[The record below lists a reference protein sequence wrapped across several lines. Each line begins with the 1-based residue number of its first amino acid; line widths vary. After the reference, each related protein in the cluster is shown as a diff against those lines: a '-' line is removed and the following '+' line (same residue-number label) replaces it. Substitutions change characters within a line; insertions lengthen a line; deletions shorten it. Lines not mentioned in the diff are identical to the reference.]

1 MDLILKILPY
11 SSIEYQPQDLSD
23 CILKKYKNCI
33 MFELKRFPNMKL
45 VWYYSGK
52 LYIGEW
58 NTEKNEKSGY
68 GKEFSKDKF
77 YY

>member
-1 MDLILKILPY
+1 
-11 SSIEYQPQDLSD
+11 
-23 CILKKYKNCI
+23 

-58 NTEKNEKSGY
+58 HAEKNEKSGY